1 MKTATMGAVK
11 TAITGGIGSGKSYV
25 AHLLKQR
32 GIDVYDCDAA
42 AKRLMRDSQELRE
55 QLTALIGSDCYLLP
69 EHLDQPDTPRQ
80 QPRLNKA
87 AVAKFLLTSEENA
100 HAIDAIV
107 HPAVFRDFEE
117 SGQLW
122 LESAI
127 LYESG
132 ADRLVD
138 RVIVVTA
145 PEEVRLQRVMARDGI
160 SREKALEWMG
170 HQWPQDEVRRRA
182 DFEIVNDGI
191 ADLDRQIDDFLSR
204 YNDIMKGRHNDISK

>member
-1 MKTATMGAVK
+1 MKTAAEEGLK
-11 TAITGGIGSGKSYV
+11 TGITGGIGSGKSYV
-25 AHLLKQR
+25 AKLLKQR

-42 AKRLMRDSQELRE
+42 AKRLMRHSEELR
-55 QLTALIGSDCYLLP
+55 QRLTALIGPDCYLQP
-69 EHLDQPDTPRQ
+69 EYPDFPEAPEQP
-80 QPRLNKA
+80 PRLNKA
-87 AVAKFLLTSEENA
+87 AVAKFLLASEENA
-100 HAIDAIV
+100 RAIDAIV

-160 SREKALEWMG
+160 SREKVLEWMG
-170 HQWPQDEVRRRA
+170 RQWPQDEVRRRA

-191 ADLDRQIDDFLSR
+191 MDLEQQINEFIQSSF
-204 YNDIMKGRHNDISK
+204 NENIQ